1 MNILAAFAPIK
12 AFVLDVDG
20 VLTDGSVLLLDDGQM
35 ARRMST
41 RDGYALQL
49 AVKKGYHVLVISGG
63 ESAAVRQ
70 RLEKLG
76 IRHVYLGVLNKAHI
90 LQEYTETHRL
100 SVNEVLYMGDDLPD
114 FDVMQL
120 AGLPCC
126 PQDAAPEIAA
136 ISQYISP
143 RKGGEGCVRDVIE
156 KVLKLNGHWHHDGHT
171 ASR

>member
-49 AVKKGYHVLVISGG
+49 AVKKGYHVVVISGG
-63 ESAAVRQ
+63 ESAAVRL

-76 IRHVYLGVLNKAHI
+76 IRHIYLGVLNKSHI
-90 LQEYTETHRL
+90 LQEYMETHRL

-120 AGLPCC
+120 VGLPCC
-126 PQDAAPEIAA
+126 PHDAAPEIAS

-143 RKGGEGCVRDVIE
+143 RNGGEGCVRDVIE
-156 KVLKLNGHWHHDGHT
+156 KVLKLNGHWQYDGHT